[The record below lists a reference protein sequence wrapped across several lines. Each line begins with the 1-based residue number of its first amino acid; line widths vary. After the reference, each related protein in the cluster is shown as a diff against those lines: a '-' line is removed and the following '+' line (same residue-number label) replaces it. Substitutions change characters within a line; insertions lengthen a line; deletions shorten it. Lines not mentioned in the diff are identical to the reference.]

1 MVLTELTKSAGWTW
15 VVGLIFLIL
24 CAGCMESG
32 SNTMSPARPDRLTP
46 RGGSPSVD
54 HEVQSP
60 PSDVAPSRHPQETS
74 TAAPVASVEP
84 MREPLFVDWPEPQW
98 ALLVTGRQRG
108 YLEPCGC
115 AGLENQ
121 KGGLMRR
128 QTLIDRLANRGWRV
142 VSVDVG
148 NQVRRIGEQAE
159 VKFDYSVEALR
170 LMQYA
175 AVGFGPDDLRLSA
188 THLVKAITDDEF
200 QPQLFASANVS
211 LFDESFTS
219 LYRIATVGGRRVG
232 ITSVLASDH
241 QQKVASTDILMKP
254 PEVGLREIWPKLE
267 QQNCDVHILLAY
279 ASLEESRRL
288 ARAFPQFDI
297 VVTAGGA
304 DEPNPNLELVSE
316 TDSVMIQTG
325 SKGMYAFVI
334 GVFDDSD
341 QRFLAQRVPL
351 DARFADAPQTV
362 ELFQRY
368 QTQLEQMGLEG
379 LGLLNS
385 AGKGTRHPSG
395 ATFLGAT
402 NCRECHSAEFDV
414 WSAGVQGQDAVGPH
428 AHATRSLRHP
438 IGRTTIGRLHDPEC
452 LSCHVT
458 GWNAQEFFPYD
469 SGFVGE
475 RESPLLV
482 ANGCENCH
490 GPASL
495 HVASEHSSDDD
506 VERERLREQLRLKLP
521 RAEQMCLKCH
531 DSDNSPD
538 FHQPDAFGAYW
549 KRIAH

>member
-1 MVLTELTKSAGWTW
+1 
-15 VVGLIFLIL
+15 
-24 CAGCMESG
+24 
-32 SNTMSPARPDRLTP
+32 MSPARPDRLTP

-219 LYRIATVGGRRVG
+219 LYRIVTVGGRRVG
-232 ITSVLASDH
+232 DYLG
-241 QQKVASTDILMKP
+241 
-254 PEVGLREIWPKLE
+254 VG
-267 QQNCDVHILLAY
+267 
-279 ASLEESRRL
+279 
-288 ARAFPQFDI
+288 
-297 VVTAGGA
+297 
-304 DEPNPNLELVSE
+304 
-316 TDSVMIQTG
+316 
-325 SKGMYAFVI
+325 
-334 GVFDDSD
+334 
-341 QRFLAQRVPL
+341 
-351 DARFADAPQTV
+351 
-362 ELFQRY
+362 
-368 QTQLEQMGLEG
+368 
-379 LGLLNS
+379 
-385 AGKGTRHPSG
+385 
-395 ATFLGAT
+395 
-402 NCRECHSAEFDV
+402 
-414 WSAGVQGQDAVGPH
+414 VGPSTEGCQYRH
-428 AHATRSLRHP
+428 SDEATGGGFARDMAHVETAELRRPHTSG
-438 IGRTTIGRLHDPEC
+438 IRVVGGISTTGTC
-452 LSCHVT
+452 V
-458 GWNAQEFFPYD
+458 
-469 SGFVGE
+469 
-475 RESPLLV
+475 
-482 ANGCENCH
+482 
-490 GPASL
+490 
-495 HVASEHSSDDD
+495 SS
-506 VERERLREQLRLKLP
+506 
-521 RAEQMCLKCH
+521 
-531 DSDNSPD
+531 
-538 FHQPDAFGAYW
+538 
-549 KRIAH
+549 I